1 MEFEVNKVYN
11 GFKLIEKRKIEE
23 INSTALLFLHEKSGA
38 RLYKLSNYDDNKVFS
53 IGFRTPPYD
62 DTGLPHILEHSV
74 LCGSRKFPTK
84 EPFVELLK
92 GSLNTF
98 LNAFT
103 FSDKTMYPFAS
114 RNEKDFFN
122 LMDVYMDAALYP
134 NIYKYPE
141 ILMQEGWHYELND
154 KNEDMTYKGVV
165 YNEMQGAFSSAE
177 SILIRRIQQYLFPD
191 SPYKNESGGDPDYIP
206 NLTQEKFIE
215 FHKKYYHPSNSYIYL
230 YGDGDTLKELE
241 FLNEKYLKDFERI
254 EVDSRINEQKPF
266 DAMKEVSLEYPIT
279 PNEEEKDKTF
289 LSLSFVTGKSTDAQ
303 NYLAMNIL
311 EHLLLETPAA
321 PLKRAL
327 IEANIGKDVFGQFDS
342 SIMQPVFTIVVKNSN
357 IEMKEKFK
365 EVVFDTLRK
374 LVKEGI
380 DKELIE
386 ASINKREFEIREADE
401 EGLPKGLLFDV
412 KLMDS
417 WLYDENPSMH
427 LEYGKTL
434 SKIKENVKTDYF
446 EKLIEEYL
454 LNNTHSLLLSLVPK
468 KGLAEKKAEDIKRKL
483 SDIKKSMSEDEIENI
498 ISQTKALKK
507 RQEEPDSKEDLEKL
521 PLLSI
526 KDINP
531 KAEVLPIEERALDE
545 VKVLFHP
552 IFTNEIAYI
561 NLLFNTGAV
570 PYELLPYA
578 ALLSDVLGKIDTEK
592 YSYSELSKK
601 INLSTGGIYFGVEV
615 YQGKGNIDEFY
626 PQLIVKSKAL
636 CDKIPNLIELIGQ
649 IVGKSKFDDKKRLK
663 EIIQEIKSRSEIRIS
678 QSGHLISSM
687 RLFSYFSKSGAYVEK
702 LYGLSYYKFLS
713 DIEKNYDNRAD
724 EIISNLKKTA
734 DIIFNKDNLII
745 SVTTEE
751 NDYSVFEKNSGEL
764 LKYIGNRKYNPVNYE
779 FDLEAKNE
787 GLLTPGNV
795 QYVAKGY
802 NFMKEGY
809 GYTGRIQVLR
819 TILSGDYLWNRV
831 RVQGGAYGCFMRID
845 RTGNLAFVSYRDPNL
860 KETLSVYNS
869 VFEYLKNF
877 DADEREMTK
886 YIIGTIGKLDYPL
899 TPAGKGE
906 RADINYITH
915 LTQEDLQR
923 ERDEV
928 LDTTV
933 EDIRSFDRLL
943 FDVMKH
949 EYICVLGSEVKIKEN
964 KDIFKDIINV
974 FE

>member
-23 INSTALLFLHEKSGA
+23 INSSALLFVHEKSGA
-38 RLYKLSNYDDNKVFS
+38 KLYKLSNDDDNKVFS

-74 LCGSRKFPTK
+74 LCGSRKFPSK

-122 LMDVYMDAALYP
+122 LMDVYMDAVLYP

-154 KNEDMTYKGVV
+154 KDEEMTYKGVV
-165 YNEMQGAFSSAE
+165 YNEMQGAFSSPE
-177 SILIRRIQQYLFPD
+177 SILLRRIQQHLFPD

-230 YGDGDTLKELE
+230 YGNGDTLKELE
-241 FLNEKYLKDFERI
+241 FLNEKYLKDFDRI
-254 EVDSRINEQKPF
+254 EIDSRINEQKPF
-266 DAMKEVSLEYPIT
+266 DAMRELSLEYPIT

-289 LSLSFVTGKSTDAQ
+289 LSLSFVTGKSTDAES
-303 NYLAMNIL
+303 YLALNIL

-327 IEANIGKDVFGQFDS
+327 IEANIGKDVLGQFDS
-342 SIMQPVFTIVVKNSN
+342 SIMQPVFTIIVKNSN

-365 EVVFDTLRK
+365 EVVFKTLRK
-374 LVKEGI
+374 LVEDGI
-380 DKELIE
+380 DKKLIE
-386 ASINKREFEIREADE
+386 ASINKREFEMREAYE
-401 EGLPKGLLFDV
+401 EGMPKGLLYDI

-417 WLYDENPSMH
+417 WLYDENPSLH

-434 SKIKENVKTDYF
+434 EKIKEKMKENYF
-446 EKLIEEYL
+446 ESLIEKYL
-454 LNNTHSLLLSLVPK
+454 LNNNHSLLLSLVPQ

-483 SDIKKSMSEDEIENI
+483 SDIKKRMKEEEIDRI

-507 RQEEPDSKEDLEKL
+507 RQEEPDSKEDIEKL
-521 PLLSI
+521 PMLSI

-531 KAEVLPIEERALDE
+531 KAERLPIKEKNVQDI
-545 VKVLFHP
+545 KVLLHP
-552 IFTNEIAYI
+552 IFTNKIAYV
-561 NLLFNTGAV
+561 NLLFNTEAV
-570 PYELLPYA
+570 PNELLPYIT
-578 ALLSDVLGKIDTEK
+578 LLSNVLGKIDTEELN
-592 YSYSELSKK
+592 YSDLANE
-601 INLSTGGIYFGVEV
+601 ININTGGINFGV
-615 YQGKGNIDEFY
+615 YAYDEKENYDKFY
-626 PQLIVKSKAL
+626 PQFIVKSKAL
-636 CDKIPNLIELIGQ
+636 CDKMPKLLELIGQ
-649 IVGKSKFDDKKRLK
+649 IIGKSCFDDKKRLK
-663 EIIQEIKSRSEIRIS
+663 EIIQEVKSRIEMRIS
-678 QSGHLISSM
+678 YEGHLISSM
-687 RLFSYFSKSGAYVEK
+687 RLFSYFSKSGAYLEK
-702 LYGLSYYKFLS
+702 LSGLSYYKFIA
-713 DIEKNYDNRAD
+713 DIEKNYDAKAD
-724 EIISNLKKTA
+724 EIIKNLQKVA

-751 NDYSVFEKNSGEL
+751 KDYSAFEENSGEL
-764 LKYIGNRKYNPVNYE
+764 LKHLGNKKFAPALYE
-779 FDLEAKNE
+779 FDLNPKNE

-809 GYTGRIQVLR
+809 TYTGRMQVLR
-819 TILSGDYLWNRV
+819 TILTGDYLWNRV
-831 RVQGGAYGCFMRID
+831 RVQGGAYGCFMRFD
-845 RTGNLAFVSYRDPNL
+845 RSGNLAFVSYRDPNL
-860 KETLSVYNS
+860 KETISVYNS
-869 VFEYLKNF
+869 AYEYLKNF
-877 DADEREMTK
+877 NADEREMTK
-886 YIIGTIGKLDYPL
+886 YIIGTIGRLDYPL

-906 RADINYITH
+906 IADIYYITH
-915 LTQEDLQR
+915 LTYEDLQR

-928 LDTTV
+928 LNTTV
-933 EDIRSFDRLL
+933 DDIRSFDNLL
-943 FDVMKH
+943 YNVMKH
-949 EYICVLGSEVKIKEN
+949 EYICVLGSETKIKGN
-964 KDIFKDIINV
+964 RDVFKDIINV